1 MGSLVSELDR
11 RFRARLL
18 LDDSL
23 SSDAPPASGDKI
35 STDEVD
41 GLFRVCFEAFIS
53 TAACS
58 RWELFTS
65 NVCGSTSAGAYETT
79 LEAGVSDAER
89 DISSGEGDISNL
101 GSGKLSRD
109 LLLRLKLADHC
120 RRCLLGGETTCS
132 GVGLGVINLETTFIS
147 FSPFLGSDHL
157 LILGPEQDDRKG
169 DFGCPSFSLPWLF
182 VWLLQDR

>member
-11 RFRARLL
+11 RFRARLF

-23 SSDAPPASGDKI
+23 SSDPPPASGDKI

-41 GLFRVCFEAFIS
+41 GFFRVCFDGFIS

-58 RWELFTS
+58 RWELFAS
-65 NVCGSTSAGAYETT
+65 NVCGPSSAGVYEAT

-89 DISSGEGDISNL
+89 DIRSGEGDMSNL
-101 GSGKLSRD
+101 GSGKWSRD
-109 LLLRLKLADHC
+109 LLLRLKLVDHC

-132 GVGLGVINLETTFIS
+132 GINLETTFIS
-147 FSPFLGSDHL
+147 FSPSLGSDHL